1 MTSRQGGL
9 LELVARGKK
18 DVFFTNN
25 PTVSYYNNVYRTAAP
40 VVTEVYS
47 YNPRNRPEWGKWV
60 DFDLEHRGDL
70 VNKFFLRI
78 QLPTWLPTVAAAAN
92 PTGIVT
98 DNSGN
103 TFGYCNKVGYQM
115 IHKVQVFQDT
125 VLLHEAYGEYL
136 DWRLQNS
143 YETGT
148 LQLTGLNVG
157 SREDTPLAIGRS
169 ATMPM
174 MRVAIPVMGWQQ
186 LGDPGF
192 PTCVLRKQRFR
203 IRVWLRELQEIVVC
217 SDGRLFPTP
226 WDGMRLR
233 VQAVK
238 NGPID
243 TSMVTLP
250 LTALKY
256 PEITLETTQRYVGNE
271 TRLFLQAQTVRFPF
285 RHIQFQ
291 QFALEHNSVVLASPP
306 FSSTVN
312 IPYLIDFIGPSDRFA
327 VGFRLNANTKAGQRT
342 VLSPMVST
350 MRLNIANIDRIKSW
364 DMAVFRE
371 VTAYWKQIRMP
382 IDGNQAPLEI
392 YTISYGGMDG
402 ATPSGTV
409 SFTRATDPVLFV
421 TVQSNPVID
430 PRLPSDRGGMALVY
444 SESWNVLEAR
454 DGYGR
459 LMFDDS

>member
-1 MTSRQGGL
+1 
-9 LELVARGKK
+9 
-18 DVFFTNN
+18 
-25 PTVSYYNNVYRTAAP
+25 
-40 VVTEVYS
+40 
-47 YNPRNRPEWGKWV
+47 
-60 DFDLEHRGDL
+60 
-70 VNKFFLRI
+70 
-78 QLPTWLPTVAAAAN
+78 
-92 PTGIVT
+92 
-98 DNSGN
+98 
-103 TFGYCNKVGYQM
+103 M
-115 IHKVQVFQDT
+115 IHKIQVFQDT

-148 LQLTGLNVG
+148 LQLAGLNVG
-157 SREDTPLAIGRS
+157 SRDDTPLAIGRS
-169 ATMPM
+169 ATTPM
-174 MRVAIPVMGWQQ
+174 MRVAIPVLGWQQ

-203 IRVWLRELQEIVVC
+203 IRIWLRELQEIVVC

-226 WDGMRLR
+226 WDGMPLR

-256 PEITLETTQRYVGNE
+256 PEITLETTQRYVSNE
-271 TRLFLQAQTVRFPF
+271 TRLFLQSQTVRFPF

-291 QFALEHNSVVLASPP
+291 QFAMEHNYVVLASPP
-306 FSSTVN
+306 YSSVTN
-312 IPYLIDFIGPSDRFA
+312 IPYRIDFIGPSDRFA
-327 VGFRLNANTKAGQRT
+327 VGFRTNAATKAGQRNI
-342 VLSPMVST
+342 LSPMVST

-364 DMAVFRE
+364 DMSVFRE

-382 IDGNQAPLEI
+382 MDKNETPLEI

-409 SFTRATDPVLFV
+409 SFTRATDPVLYV
-421 TVQSNPVID
+421 TVRPNPVID

-444 SESWNVLEAR
+444 SESWNVLEAS

>member
-18 DVFFTNN
+18 DVFFTDN
-25 PTVSYYNNVYRTAAP
+25 PTVSHYNNVFRTAAP
-40 VVTEVYS
+40 VVTEVYTW
-47 YNPRNRPEWGKWV
+47 NPRNRPEWGKWV

-78 QLPTWLPTVAAAAN
+78 QMPTWLPPAAVAAN

-98 DNSGN
+98 DASGN

-125 VLLHEAYGEYL
+125 ILLHELYGEYL

-143 YETGT
+143 YEAGT
-148 LQLTGLNVG
+148 LQLTGFNVG
-157 SREDTPLAIGRS
+157 AREDTPLAIGRS
-169 ATMPM
+169 ASLPLL
-174 MRVAIPVMGWQQ
+174 RVAIPVLGWQQ

-203 IRVWLRELQEIVVC
+203 IRIWLRELQEIVVC
-217 SDGRLFPTP
+217 SDGRLQPAP
-226 WDGMRLR
+226 WGGKPLR
-233 VQAVK
+233 IQAVR

-243 TSMVTLP
+243 TTQVTLP
-250 LTALKY
+250 LSALKY
-256 PEITLETTQRYVGNE
+256 PEMSLETTQRYVGNE

-291 QFALEHNSVVLASPP
+291 TFAVEHNAVVLASPP

-312 IPYLIDFIGPSDRFA
+312 LPYAIDFIGPSERFT
-327 VGFRLNANTKAGQRT
+327 VGFRTNAATMAGERT
-342 VLSPMVST
+342 VLSPMVQT
-350 MRLNIANIDRIKSW
+350 MRLNIANIDRIKAW
-364 DMAVFRE
+364 DVAVFRE
-371 VTAYWKQIRMP
+371 VTAYWKEIRMP
-382 IDGNQAPLEI
+382 IRNGIPLEI
-392 YTISYGGMDG
+392 YTLSFGGMDG

-409 SFTRATDPVLFV
+409 SFTRATKPMLYV
-421 TVQSNPVID
+421 TVQPNPVID

-444 SESWNVLEAR
+444 AESWNVLEAR
-454 DGYGR
+454 DGYGK

>member
-18 DVFFTNN
+18 DVFFTDN
-25 PTVSYYNNVYRTAAP
+25 PTVSYYNNVFRTAAP
-40 VVTEVYS
+40 VVTEVYTW
-47 YNPRNRPEWGKWV
+47 NPRNRPEWGKWV

-78 QLPTWLPTVAAAAN
+78 QLPTWLPPAAAAAN

-98 DNSGN
+98 DASGN

-125 VLLHEAYGEYL
+125 ILLHELYGEYL

-143 YETGT
+143 YEAGT

-169 ATMPM
+169 ASPQML
-174 MRVAIPVMGWQQ
+174 RVAIPILGWQQ

-203 IRVWLRELQEIVVC
+203 IRIWLRELQEIVVC
-217 SDGRLFPTP
+217 SDGRLQPAP
-226 WDGMRLR
+226 WGGKPLR
-233 VQAVK
+233 IQAVR

-243 TSMVTLP
+243 TTQVTLP
-250 LTALKY
+250 LSALKY
-256 PEITLETTQRYVGNE
+256 PEMTLETTQRYVGNE

-291 QFALEHNSVVLASPP
+291 TFAVEHNSVVLASPP

-312 IPYLIDFIGPSDRFA
+312 LPFAIDFIGPSERFT
-327 VGFRLNANTKAGQRT
+327 VGFRTNAATKAGQRT
-342 VLSPMVST
+342 VLSPMT
-350 MRLNIANIDRIKSW
+350 QTIRLNIANIDRIKAW
-364 DMAVFRE
+364 DVAVFRE
-371 VTAYWKQIRMP
+371 VTAYWKEIRMP
-382 IDGNQAPLEI
+382 NANGIPLEI
-392 YTISYGGMDG
+392 YTLSFGGMDG

-409 SFTRATDPVLFV
+409 SFTRATKPILYAM
-421 TVQSNPVID
+421 VQPNPIID

-444 SESWNVLEAR
+444 AESWNVLEAR
-454 DGYGR
+454 DGYGK

>member
-18 DVFFTNN
+18 DVFFTDN
-25 PTVSYYNNVYRTAAP
+25 PTVSHYNNVFRTAAP
-40 VVTEVYS
+40 VVTEVYTW
-47 YNPRNRPEWGKWV
+47 NPRNRPEWGKWV

-78 QLPTWLPTVAAAAN
+78 QMPTWLPPAAVAAN

-98 DNSGN
+98 DASGN

-115 IHKVQVFQDT
+115 INKVQVFQDT
-125 VLLHEAYGEYL
+125 ILLHELYGEYL

-143 YETGT
+143 YEAGT
-148 LQLTGLNVG
+148 LQLTGFNVG
-157 SREDTPLAIGRS
+157 AREDTPLAIGRS
-169 ATMPM
+169 ASLPLL
-174 MRVAIPVMGWQQ
+174 RVAIPVLGWQQ

-203 IRVWLRELQEIVVC
+203 IRIWLRELQEIVVC
-217 SDGRLFPTP
+217 SDGRLQPAP
-226 WDGMRLR
+226 WGGKPLR
-233 VQAVK
+233 IQAVR

-243 TSMVTLP
+243 TTQVTLP
-250 LTALKY
+250 LSALKY
-256 PEITLETTQRYVGNE
+256 PEMSLETTQRYVGNE

-291 QFALEHNSVVLASPP
+291 TFAVEHNAVVLASPP

-312 IPYLIDFIGPSDRFA
+312 LPYAIDFIGPSERFT
-327 VGFRLNANTKAGQRT
+327 VGFRTNAATMAGERT
-342 VLSPMVST
+342 ILSPMVQT
-350 MRLNIANIDRIKSW
+350 MRLNIANIDRIKAW
-364 DMAVFRE
+364 DVAVFRE
-371 VTAYWKQIRMP
+371 VTAYWKEIRMP
-382 IDGNQAPLEI
+382 IRNGIPLEI
-392 YTISYGGMDG
+392 YTLSFGGMDG

-409 SFTRATDPVLFV
+409 SFTRATKPMLYV
-421 TVQSNPVID
+421 TVQPNPVID

-444 SESWNVLEAR
+444 AESWNVLEAR
-454 DGYGR
+454 DGYGK

>member
-40 VVTEVYS
+40 VVTEVYT

-92 PTGIVT
+92 LTGIVT

-115 IHKVQVFQDT
+115 IHKIQVFQDT
-125 VLLHEAYGEYL
+125 ILLHEAYGEYL

-169 ATMPM
+169 ATTPM
-174 MRVAIPVMGWQQ
+174 MRVAIPVLGWQQ

-217 SDGRLFPTP
+217 SDGRLQPAP
-226 WDGMRLR
+226 WGGVPLR

-238 NGPID
+238 DGPID

-250 LTALKY
+250 LSALKY

-271 TRLFLQAQTVRFPF
+271 TRLFLQSQTVRFPF

-291 QFALEHNSVVLASPP
+291 QFAMEHNYVVLASPP
-306 FSSTVN
+306 YSSVVN
-312 IPYLIDFIGPSDRFA
+312 IPYRIDFIGPSDRFA
-327 VGFRLNANTKAGQRT
+327 VGFRTNAATKAGQRT

-371 VTAYWKQIRMP
+371 VTAYWKQIRLP
-382 IDGNQAPLEI
+382 IDRNQVPLEI

-409 SFTRATDPVLFV
+409 SFTRATDPVLHV